1 MHIYKGLS
9 SPKDADR
16 LQEELKKKKKILE
29 GVECQN
35 AFVNQ
40 ALDLKLMPKD
50 LMGSV
55 SSRSLISSFH
65 ISASSRLRG
74 EERVIWGIVLL

>member
-1 MHIYKGLS
+1 M
-9 SPKDADR
+9 P
-16 LQEELKKKKKILE
+16 
-29 GVECQN
+29 N

-50 LMGSV
+50 LMGSG
-55 SSRSLISSFH
+55 SSRNIISSFH

-74 EERVIWGIVLL
+74 GRRVIWRIALL